1 MSLFPT
7 SCKRYLP
14 RKVAIQVC
22 FCKTQFKMERNQRS
36 YQKRISAKDLFTVL
50 QLSTDDFWVR
60 TMEGKQ
66 QHYNPKQ
73 NRCLTLSGVLLRIP
87 SLTKVEVR
95 NFALLHFP
103 KWFCL
108 VHWQLVMS
116 LQHVKMSVL
125 CK

>member
-1 MSLFPT
+1 
-7 SCKRYLP
+7 
-14 RKVAIQVC
+14 
-22 FCKTQFKMERNQRS
+22 MERNQRS

-95 NFALLHFP
+95 NFATFSQMVLLGSLTA
-103 KWFCL
+103 CYVSATCENVGL
-108 VHWQLVMS
+108 MQMTMLMS
-116 LQHVKMSVL
+116 LRY
-125 CK
+125 